1 MCMWMLSE
9 KIMCVYNLETM
20 LQLKQEFHYIMLQ
33 FCLFDE
39 QTYVIVNQENGLW
52 IVIMIILVKNMMI
65 CIWEM
70 SLIENE
76 PLWIMKLLVVV
87 LMYYHDVSENMEW
100 LIVAMLNAGLEVLA
114 RRVIGNMC
122 MLRFGRVTC

>member
-39 QTYVIVNQENGLW
+39 QTYVIVNQENGL
-52 IVIMIILVKNMMI
+52 
-65 CIWEM
+65 
-70 SLIENE
+70 
-76 PLWIMKLLVVV
+76 
-87 LMYYHDVSENMEW
+87 
-100 LIVAMLNAGLEVLA
+100 
-114 RRVIGNMC
+114 
-122 MLRFGRVTC
+122 